1 MQTSA
6 PPRGRSCGR
15 MSCDAPPSGSTAIA
29 DPLTSRQPQPMTIEA
44 MRGAV
49 IAIRAGLFDHV
60 NDPDVVWKDRASR
73 AAVPG
78 TTSRPVAMSIPC
90 VAFDDGGPV
99 VLVVAGRAGA
109 GASTVALA
117 VAEGLA
123 EARRVQLVDY
133 TEPAR
138 SGRAVAP
145 AIELGADGAWR
156 RGRRGRLD
164 VVRLSRHSS
173 GGDLPPLPEID
184 DAGRLAVVDA
194 GWSLTCALL
203 DSPGSLVGT
212 AIVVVTRVTVPAV
225 RQTEQGLAAVDGEA
239 VVAAVGPA
247 RWPRLVEVS
256 CGPRLGELRS
266 RGQVVPVPI
275 DRRLQIAGLTGDRLP
290 KPVAGPR
297 RPRGARPPPP

>member
-1 MQTSA
+1 
-6 PPRGRSCGR
+6 
-15 MSCDAPPSGSTAIA
+15 
-29 DPLTSRQPQPMTIEA
+29 MTVEA
-44 MRGAV
+44 MRQAV

-60 NDPDVVWKDRASR
+60 NDPDVVWRDRGSR

-78 TTSRPVAMSIPC
+78 ATSRPVAMSIPWA
-90 VAFDDGGPV
+90 AFDAGDPV
-99 VLVVAGRAGA
+99 VLVVAGHAGA

-123 EARRVQLVDY
+123 EAQRVQLVDY
-133 TEPAR
+133 AEPVR
-138 SGRAVAP
+138 SGLAAAP
-145 AIELGADGAWR
+145 AVELGADGAWR
-156 RGRRGRLD
+156 RGRRGELD
-164 VVRLSRHSS
+164 VVRLTSDLVD
-173 GGDLPPLPEID
+173 GDLPPLPETE

-203 DSPGSLVGT
+203 GAPASLAG
-212 AIVVVTRVTVPAV
+212 APMVVVTRVTVPAV
-225 RQTEQGLAAVDGEA
+225 RQTEQVLAAVDGAAVVGAA

-290 KPVAGPR
+290 KPVTAAGRSLAALLAPAGET
-297 RPRGARPPPP
+297 P

>member
-1 MQTSA
+1 M
-6 PPRGRSCGR
+6 
-15 MSCDAPPSGSTAIA
+15 AIA

-44 MRGAV
+44 MREAV

-60 NDPDVVWKDRASR
+60 NDPDVVRRDGASR

-90 VAFDDGGPV
+90 AASDAGGPV
-99 VLVVAGRAGA
+99 VLVVAGHAGA

-123 EARRVQLVDY
+123 EAQRVRLVDY
-133 TEPAR
+133 AEPVR
-138 SGRAVAP
+138 SGLAVAP

-164 VVRLSRHSS
+164 VVRLSRHPA

-212 AIVVVTRVTVPAV
+212 PIVVVTRVTVPAV
-225 RQTEQGLAAVDGEA
+225 RQTEQVLAAVDGEA

-266 RGQVVPVPI
+266 RGQMVPVPI

-290 KPVAGPR
+290 KPVAAAGRSLAALLAPAGET
-297 RPRGARPPPP
+297 P